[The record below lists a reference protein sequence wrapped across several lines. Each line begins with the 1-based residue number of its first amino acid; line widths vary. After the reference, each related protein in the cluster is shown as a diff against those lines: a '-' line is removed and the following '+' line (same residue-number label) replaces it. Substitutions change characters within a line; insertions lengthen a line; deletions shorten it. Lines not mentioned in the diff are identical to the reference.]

1 MKNKKKNWL
10 KIILIAG
17 VILFVVIEIVF
28 IIVNSFI
35 NNIDNINE
43 ADINYYF
50 EEHKVSTQNLTAYV
64 KGTGEIT
71 SFNIKNLEI
80 PSYSDIKETF
90 VSDGEIVAAKQKILR
105 GIINGYNQNIISPI
119 DGMYFEVEN
128 NGMKQYQIYDLKNIG
143 IEMYVSENDVAML
156 SIGQKASVHITALN
170 KDIEGSVSY
179 IAKLPTDGKFKVKIK
194 IDYNDEIKFGYG
206 ASIKVV
212 VAEKENALVI
222 PYTALQMDNDNRYY
236 VIKPEYK
243 LDFYKNLV
251 YETAIPEN
259 AKNYVEIGIITNNQV
274 EIISGLNAGDIIEE
288 WN

>member
-1 MKNKKKNWL
+1 MKKKKKNWL
-10 KIILIAG
+10 KIILITCA
-17 VILFVVIEIVF
+17 ILFVVIEVAFIV
-28 IIVNSFI
+28 VNIFTS
-35 NNIDNINE
+35 NIDNLNE

-50 EEHKVSTQNLTAYV
+50 EEYKVDTQNLTAYV

-71 SFNIKNLEI
+71 SFNIKNLDI

-90 VSDGEIVAAKQKILR
+90 VSDGEIVTAKQKILR
-105 GIINGYNQNIISPI
+105 GIINGYNQNITSPI

-128 NGMKQYQIYDLKNIG
+128 NGLKQYQIYDLKNIG

-156 SIGQKASVHITALN
+156 TVGQKASVHITALN

-206 ASIKVV
+206 VSVKVI
-212 VAEKENALVI
+212 VAEKTNVLVI
-222 PYTALQMDNDNRYY
+222 PYTALQMDDDNKYY
-236 VIKPEYK
+236 VIKSEHK
-243 LDFYKNLV
+243 LDYYKNIL
-251 YETAIPEN
+251 YKTDLPEK
-259 AKNYVEIGIITNNQV
+259 AKNYVEIGIIANNQV